1 MARSIVKEIRF
12 HGRGGQGAVLA
23 ARMLANAFVVEGK
36 YVASFPMYGFERRGA
51 PVVAFTRLDDK
62 PVREK
67 TQIYNP
73 DCLVVIDPGLV
84 NLPTLFS
91 GLKPE
96 GILILNCPRLV
107 EKQPN
112 KNLKLAGV
120 VNATQIAVEEIG
132 RDIPNTCLLGA
143 FAATTGWVDLKS
155 VLSGLAD
162 YFSGDL
168 LRRNIRSTERGF
180 HEVKII
186 QW

>member
-1 MARSIVKEIRF
+1 MKEIRV

-23 ARMLANAFVVEGK
+23 ARMLAAACVLEDK
-36 YVASFPMYGFERRGA
+36 HVASFPMYGFERRGA

-73 DCLVVIDPGLV
+73 DCLVVIDPGLMT
-84 NLPTLFS
+84 LPTLFS

-96 GILILNCPRLV
+96 GILVLNSPRQL
-107 EKQPN
+107 ENQPN
-112 KNLKLAGV
+112 GNLRLAGV

-132 RDIPNTCLLGA
+132 RDVPNTCLLGA

-155 VLSGLAD
+155 ILSSLGD
-162 YFSGDL
+162 YFSDDL
-168 LRRNIRSTERGF
+168 LERNARSAERGF
-180 HEVKII
+180 HEVKVMR
-186 QW
+186 W